1 MSTVIT
7 DISSLI
13 GFHLCKRLLAK
24 GENVIGIFPNENA
37 PDINS
42 NSSNKR
48 TYRINELRNSAN
60 AHHLQLHELDLL
72 QTAPVQE
79 VFTEHQPSTV
89 IHLSEFQSN
98 IQAAQHTLCKTMN
111 VLQACHQSQVQ
122 HCILNSSSDVYLPHQ
137 HNSMSVHELTEHPQ
151 SIVGATARSNELFA
165 HSMSHTH
172 QLPCTVVRLFE
183 IYGED
188 ADNSNLVQRFW
199 DLIEQGEDVNITPYL
214 GIEFDF
220 TYVDDICNTLLRLME
235 HPAKPDPEW
244 LPDDEHLNS
253 SDAPWRIYN
262 SGTGVG
268 TDVLGLVELLEVV
281 LEKKANIKA
290 SSKEQT
296 MRTEIQFKQLADNT
310 ELLQE
315 TGYQPRTSL
324 KEGLANMKQAL
335 SSL

>member
-7 DISSLI
+7 DISSLV

-24 GENVIGIFPNENA
+24 GENVIGVYSGENA
-37 PDINS
+37 SGSES
-42 NSSNKR
+42 NRSNKSS
-48 TYRINELRNSAN
+48 YRINALRNSAN

-72 QTAPVQE
+72 QTSPIEAVLAQ
-79 VFTEHQPSTV
+79 HQPATV
-89 IHLSEFQSN
+89 IHLSEFSN
-98 IQAAQHTLCKTMN
+98 SIHNAQQVLCKTMN
-111 VLQACHQSQVQ
+111 VLHACHQNQIQ
-122 HCILNSSSDVYLPHQ
+122 HCILNSSSDVYLPHL
-137 HNSMSVHELTEHPQ
+137 HNSMSVHELAEHPH

-165 HSMSHTH
+165 HSISHTH
-172 QLPCTVVRLFE
+172 QLPCTIVRLFE
-183 IYGED
+183 VYGEE
-188 ADNSNLVQRFW
+188 ADSSNLVQRFW
-199 DLIEQGEDVNITPYL
+199 DLIQRGEDVNISTYL
-214 GIEFDF
+214 GVEFDF
-220 TYVDDICNTLLRLME
+220 TYVDDVCNTLLRLME

-281 LEKKANIKA
+281 LEKKASIKA
-290 SSKEQT
+290 SSEVQT
-296 MRTEIQFKQLADNT
+296 VKTEIPFKQLADNT

-315 TGYQPRTSL
+315 TGYQPRTTL
-324 KEGLANMKQAL
+324 REGLANMKQAL